1 MIENYI
7 YDIINAS
14 KIVHTKGELIM
25 NGKKKWYI
33 VDGYRPSPQPD
44 PNAVYEGHES
54 IMILNTNSK
63 DAHVLLS
70 FYFEDKDP
78 VENIPYVVPA
88 KRIRCF
94 KSNDSEVL
102 NGLEIGVGEQYS
114 LEIKSDIGVVV
125 QYGRLDVQQSNMAYM
140 ALMAQSE

>member
-1 MIENYI
+1 M
-7 YDIINAS
+7 S
-14 KIVHTKGELIM
+14 
-25 NGKKKWYI
+25 GKNKWYI

-44 PNAVYEGHES
+44 PNAKYEGHES
-54 IMILNTNSK
+54 IMILNTNEC
-63 DAHVLLS
+63 DANILLS
-70 FYFEDKDP
+70 FYFEDRDP

-94 KSNDSEVL
+94 KSDDKEVL
-102 NGLEIGVGEQYS
+102 GGLEIGVGVQYS
-114 LEIKSDIGVVV
+114 LEIKSDVGVVV